1 MCKKINHLSYY
12 KNIKKVIIK
21 LMNIVVIGVGYVGLV
36 TGLSLVKLGNKITFL
51 DTDLSKIQMLN
62 QKKPTFDEP
71 ELLDYLTNDKTAK
84 NATFCH
90 SYDDIR
96 WNDADIVLI
105 CVQTPVDENGEL
117 DSNFIKK
124 VFSSLNGKVANNT
137 TVCIKSTIHPS
148 ALQKVLNEINY
159 NFKDLVFNPEFL
171 REGSAFYDFFNTD
184 RIIIGSEN
192 LEKSQIIANLYEEL
206 ESEIIFTDPI
216 SSQLIKYLSNAYL
229 PLRLSFVN
237 EASRLIDSLNANQS
251 DVLKGVGLDS
261 RIGDQYFR
269 PSPGWGGSCFPKDVI
284 EIQQIAKENNLDL
297 PVIQSISNSNSEHLL
312 WFSKKL
318 KQIMNINNLQKI
330 ILLGAAFK
338 ENTDDTRYSPTFEI
352 YNILK
357 KENEN
362 VEIYD
367 ENMTLDNKYNQIF
380 SFEENALYV
389 EMYPM
394 GNKVKNQMVGLK
406 NIVYF
411 RFWDS

>member
-1 MCKKINHLSYY
+1 
-12 KNIKKVIIK
+12 
-21 LMNIVVIGVGYVGLV
+21 MNIVVIGVGYVGLV
-36 TGLSLVKLGNKITFL
+36 TGLSLVRLGNKITFL

-117 DSNFIKK
+117 NSNFIKK

-159 NFKDLVFNPEFL
+159 NFEDLVFNPEFL

-284 EIQQIAKENNLDL
+284 EIQQIAKEHNLDL

-318 KQIMNINNLQKI
+318 IEIMNINNLQKI

-357 KENEN
+357 KEKEN

-367 ENMTLDNKYNQIF
+367 DNMTLDNKYNQIF

-394 GNKVKNQMVGLK
+394 GNKVKNQLVELN

>member
-1 MCKKINHLSYY
+1 
-12 KNIKKVIIK
+12 
-21 LMNIVVIGVGYVGLV
+21 MNIVVIGVGYVGLV
-36 TGLSLVKLGNKITFL
+36 TGLSLVRLGNKITFL

-159 NFKDLVFNPEFL
+159 NFEDLVFNPEFL

-184 RIIIGSEN
+184 RIIIGSKN

-318 KQIMNINNLQKI
+318 IEIMNINNLQKI

-357 KENEN
+357 KEKEN

-367 ENMTLDNKYNQIF
+367 DNMTLDNKYNQIF

-394 GNKVKNQMVGLK
+394 GNKVKNQIVGLN

>member
-1 MCKKINHLSYY
+1 
-12 KNIKKVIIK
+12 
-21 LMNIVVIGVGYVGLV
+21 MNIVVIGVGYVGLV

-71 ELLDYLTNDKTAK
+71 ELLNYLTNDKTTK
-84 NATFCH
+84 NTRFCH

-96 WNDADIVLI
+96 WKDADIVLI
-105 CVQTPVDENGEL
+105 CVQTPVNENGEL

-159 NFKDLVFNPEFL
+159 NFEDLVFNPEFL

-192 LEKSQIIANLYEEL
+192 LEKSQIIADLYKEL
-206 ESEIIFTDPI
+206 DSEIIFTDPI

-229 PLRLSFVN
+229 PLRISFVN
-237 EASRLIDSLNANQS
+237 EAAQLIDSLNANQS

-261 RIGDQYFR
+261 RIGNQYFR
-269 PSPGWGGSCFPKDVI
+269 PSPGWGGSCFPKDVM

-297 PVIQSISNSNSEHLL
+297 PVIQSISHSNSEHLL
-312 WFSKKL
+312 WFPKKL
-318 KQIMNINNLQKI
+318 IEIMNINNLQKI

-357 KENEN
+357 KERDN

-367 ENMTLDNKYNQIF
+367 ENMTLDNKYNQIS
-380 SFEENALYV
+380 SFEEHALYV

-394 GNKVKNQMVGLK
+394 GNKVKDQIVELD

>member
-1 MCKKINHLSYY
+1 
-12 KNIKKVIIK
+12 
-21 LMNIVVIGVGYVGLV
+21 MNIVVIGVGYVGLV

>member
-1 MCKKINHLSYY
+1 
-12 KNIKKVIIK
+12 
-21 LMNIVVIGVGYVGLV
+21 MNIVVIGVGYVGLV

-124 VFSSLNGKVANNT
+124 VFSSLNSKVANST

-159 NFKDLVFNPEFL
+159 NFEDLVFNPEFL
-171 REGSAFYDFFNTD
+171 REGSAFYDFFNSD

-192 LEKSQIIANLYEEL
+192 LEKSQIIANLYKDL

-237 EASRLIDSLNANQS
+237 EASQLIDSLNANQS

-261 RIGDQYFR
+261 RIGNQYFR
-269 PSPGWGGSCFPKDVI
+269 PSPGWGGSCFPKDVM

-297 PVIQSISNSNSEHLL
+297 PVIQSIINSNSEHLL

-318 KQIMNINNLQKI
+318 IEIMNINNLQKI

-357 KENEN
+357 KEKEN
-362 VEIYD
+362 VKIYD
-367 ENMTLDNKYNQIF
+367 ENMTLDNKYDQII

-394 GNKVKNQMVGLK
+394 RNKVKNQIVELN

>member
-1 MCKKINHLSYY
+1 M
-12 KNIKKVIIK
+12 
-21 LMNIVVIGVGYVGLV
+21 
-36 TGLSLVKLGNKITFL
+36 
-51 DTDLSKIQMLN
+51 
-62 QKKPTFDEP
+62 
-71 ELLDYLTNDKTAK
+71 
-84 NATFCH
+84 
-90 SYDDIR
+90 
-96 WNDADIVLI
+96 
-105 CVQTPVDENGEL
+105 
-117 DSNFIKK
+117 
-124 VFSSLNGKVANNT
+124 
-137 TVCIKSTIHPS
+137 
-148 ALQKVLNEINY
+148 
-159 NFKDLVFNPEFL
+159 
-171 REGSAFYDFFNTD
+171 
-184 RIIIGSEN
+184 
-192 LEKSQIIANLYEEL
+192 

-237 EASRLIDSLNANQS
+237 EASRLIDSLNANQL

-261 RIGDQYFR
+261 RIGGQYFR
-269 PSPGWGGSCFPKDVI
+269 PSPGWGGSCFPKDVL

-297 PVIQSISNSNSEHLL
+297 PVIQSISNSNREHLL

-318 KQIMNINNLQKI
+318 IEILKINNLQKI

-357 KENEN
+357 KDIEN

-367 ENMTLDNKYNQIF
+367 ENLTLDNKYNQIS

-394 GNKVKNQMVGLK
+394 GDKVENQVVELS

>member
-1 MCKKINHLSYY
+1 
-12 KNIKKVIIK
+12 
-21 LMNIVVIGVGYVGLV
+21 MNIVVIGVGYVGLV
-36 TGLSLVKLGNKITFL
+36 TGLSLVRLGNKITFL

-84 NATFCH
+84 NTRFCH
-90 SYDDIR
+90 TYDDIR
-96 WNDADIVLI
+96 WEDADIVLI
-105 CVQTPVDENGEL
+105 CVQTPVNENGEL

-159 NFKDLVFNPEFL
+159 NFEDLVFNPEFL

-192 LEKSQIIANLYEEL
+192 LEKSQIIADLYKEL
-206 ESEIIFTDPI
+206 DSEIIFTDPI

-229 PLRLSFVN
+229 PLRISFVN
-237 EASRLIDSLNANQS
+237 EAAQLIDSLNANQS

-269 PSPGWGGSCFPKDVI
+269 PSPGWGGSCFPKDVM

-297 PVIQSISNSNSEHLL
+297 PVIQSISRSNSKHLL

-318 KQIMNINNLQKI
+318 IEIMNINNLQKI

-357 KENEN
+357 KGREN

-367 ENMTLDNKYNQIF
+367 ENMALDNKYDQIS
-380 SFEENALYV
+380 SFEEHALYV

-394 GNKVKNQMVGLK
+394 GNKVKNQIVELD

>member
-1 MCKKINHLSYY
+1 
-12 KNIKKVIIK
+12 
-21 LMNIVVIGVGYVGLV
+21 MNIVVIGVGYVGLV
-36 TGLSLVKLGNKITFL
+36 TGLSLVRLGNKITFL

-148 ALQKVLNEINY
+148 ALQKVLNEIDY
-159 NFKDLVFNPEFL
+159 NFEDLVFNPEFL

-192 LEKSQIIANLYEEL
+192 LEKSQIIANLYKEL

-318 KQIMNINNLQKI
+318 KEIMNLNNLQKI

-394 GNKVKNQMVGLK
+394 GNKVKNQIVGLN

>member
-1 MCKKINHLSYY
+1 
-12 KNIKKVIIK
+12 
-21 LMNIVVIGVGYVGLV
+21 MNIVVIGVGYVGLV

-90 SYDDIR
+90 SYDEIK
-96 WNDADIVLI
+96 WKDADIVLI
-105 CVQTPVDENGEL
+105 CVQTPVDDNGEL

-124 VFSSLNGKVANNT
+124 VFSSLKGKVANST

-148 ALQKVLNEINY
+148 ALQKVLNEVNY
-159 NFKDLVFNPEFL
+159 NFEDLVFNPEFL
-171 REGSAFYDFFNTD
+171 REGSAFYDFFNSD

-237 EASRLIDSLNANQS
+237 EASQLIDSLNANQS

-261 RIGDQYFR
+261 RIGNQYFR
-269 PSPGWGGSCFPKDVI
+269 PSPGWGGSCFPKDVM

-297 PVIQSISNSNSEHLL
+297 PVIQSIINSNSEHLL

-318 KQIMNINNLQKI
+318 IEIMNINNLQKI
-330 ILLGAAFK
+330 ILLGASFK

-357 KENEN
+357 KEKEN

-367 ENMTLDNKYNQIF
+367 ENLTLDNKYDQIF

-394 GNKVKNQMVGLK
+394 RNKVKNQIVELN

>member
-1 MCKKINHLSYY
+1 
-12 KNIKKVIIK
+12 
-21 LMNIVVIGVGYVGLV
+21 MNIVVIGVGYVGLV

-90 SYDDIR
+90 SYDDIS

-159 NFKDLVFNPEFL
+159 NFEDLVFNPEFL

-297 PVIQSISNSNSEHLL
+297 PVIQSISNSNSVHLL

-318 KQIMNINNLQKI
+318 KEIMNINNLQKI
-330 ILLGAAFK
+330 VLLGAAFK

-394 GNKVKNQMVGLK
+394 GKKVKNQMVGLN

>member
-1 MCKKINHLSYY
+1 
-12 KNIKKVIIK
+12 
-21 LMNIVVIGVGYVGLV
+21 MNIVVIGVGYVGLV

-51 DTDLSKIQMLN
+51 DTDLDKIQMLN

-117 DSNFIKK
+117 DSNFIKR

-159 NFKDLVFNPEFL
+159 NFEDLVFNPEFL

-297 PVIQSISNSNSEHLL
+297 PLIQSISNSNSEHLL

-318 KQIMNINNLQKI
+318 IEIMNINNLQKI

-357 KENEN
+357 KEKEN

-367 ENMTLDNKYNQIF
+367 ENMTLDNKYDQIF

-394 GNKVKNQMVGLK
+394 GNKVKNQIVEL
-406 NIVYF
+406 NDIVYF

>member
-1 MCKKINHLSYY
+1 
-12 KNIKKVIIK
+12 
-21 LMNIVVIGVGYVGLV
+21 MNIVVIGVGYVGLV

-51 DTDLSKIQMLN
+51 DTDLNKIQMLN

-90 SYDDIR
+90 SYDDIK
-96 WNDADIVLI
+96 WKDADIVLI

-148 ALQKVLNEINY
+148 ALQKVLNEIDY
-159 NFKDLVFNPEFL
+159 NFEDLVFNPEFL

-192 LEKSQIIANLYEEL
+192 LEKSQIIANLYKEL

-318 KQIMNINNLQKI
+318 KEIMNINNLQKI

-394 GNKVKNQMVGLK
+394 GNKVKNQIVGL
-406 NIVYF
+406 NNVVYF

>member
-1 MCKKINHLSYY
+1 
-12 KNIKKVIIK
+12 
-21 LMNIVVIGVGYVGLV
+21 MNIVVIGVGYVGLV
-36 TGLSLVKLGNKITFL
+36 TGLSLVKLGNKVTFL
-51 DTDLSKIQMLN
+51 DTDLNKIQLLN
-62 QKKPTFDEP
+62 KKEPTFDEP

-84 NATFCH
+84 NASFCH
-90 SYDDIR
+90 SYEDIK
-96 WNDADIVLI
+96 WEDTDIVLI
-105 CVQTPVDENGEL
+105 CVQTPVDDNGEL
-117 DSNFIKK
+117 NSQFIKK
-124 VFSSLNGKVANNT
+124 VFSSINGLVTNKT

-148 ALQKVLNEINY
+148 ALQKVLSEINFRY
-159 NFKDLVFNPEFL
+159 EDLVFNPEFL
-171 REGSAFYDFFNTD
+171 REGSAFHDFFNTD

-192 LEKSQIIANLYEEL
+192 LEKSQIIANLYREL

-237 EASRLIDSLNANQS
+237 EASRLIDSLSANQN

-269 PSPGWGGSCFPKDVI
+269 PSPGWGGSCFPKDVM

-297 PVIQSISNSNSEHLL
+297 PVIKSISNSNNKHLL
-312 WFSKKL
+312 WFSNKL
-318 KQIMNINNLQKI
+318 KEIIKINNLQKI

-357 KENEN
+357 KDKQN
-362 VEIYD
+362 VTIYD
-367 ENMTLDNKYNQIF
+367 EGLTLDNKYNQIL

-394 GNKVKNQMVGLK
+394 GDKVENEIVKLN
-406 NIVYF
+406 NIKYF

>member
-1 MCKKINHLSYY
+1 
-12 KNIKKVIIK
+12 
-21 LMNIVVIGVGYVGLV
+21 MNIVVIGVGYVGLV
-36 TGLSLVKLGNKITFL
+36 TGLSLVRLGNKITFL

-159 NFKDLVFNPEFL
+159 NFEDLVFNPEFL

-184 RIIIGSEN
+184 RIIIGSKN

-229 PLRLSFVN
+229 PLRISFVN
-237 EASRLIDSLNANQS
+237 EAARLIDGLNANQS
-251 DVLKGVGLDS
+251 DVLRGVGLDS

-269 PSPGWGGSCFPKDVI
+269 PSPGWGGSCFPKDVM
-284 EIQQIAKENNLDL
+284 EIQQIAIENNLDL

-318 KQIMNINNLQKI
+318 KEIMNINNLQKI
-330 ILLGAAFK
+330 ILVGAAFK

-394 GNKVKNQMVGLK
+394 GNKVKNQIVGLN

>member
-1 MCKKINHLSYY
+1 
-12 KNIKKVIIK
+12 
-21 LMNIVVIGVGYVGLV
+21 MNIVVIGVGYVGLV

-159 NFKDLVFNPEFL
+159 NFEDLVFNPEFL

>member
-1 MCKKINHLSYY
+1 
-12 KNIKKVIIK
+12 
-21 LMNIVVIGVGYVGLV
+21 MNIVVIGVGYVGLV
-36 TGLSLVKLGNKITFL
+36 TGLSLVKLGNKVTFL
-51 DTDLSKIQMLN
+51 DTDLNKIQLLN
-62 QKKPTFDEP
+62 KKEPTFDEP

-84 NATFCH
+84 NASFCH
-90 SYDDIR
+90 SYEDIK
-96 WNDADIVLI
+96 WEDTDIVLI
-105 CVQTPVDENGEL
+105 CVQTPVDDNGEL
-117 DSNFIKK
+117 NSQFIKK
-124 VFSSLNGKVANNT
+124 VFSSINGLVTNKT

-148 ALQKVLNEINY
+148 ALQKVLSEINFRY
-159 NFKDLVFNPEFL
+159 EDLVFNPEFL
-171 REGSAFYDFFNTD
+171 REGSAFHDFFNTD

-192 LEKSQIIANLYEEL
+192 LEKSQIIANLYREL

-237 EASRLIDSLNANQS
+237 EASRLIDSLSANQN

-269 PSPGWGGSCFPKDVI
+269 PSPGWGGSCFPKDVM

-297 PVIQSISNSNSEHLL
+297 PVIKSISNSNNKHLL
-312 WFSKKL
+312 WFSNKL
-318 KQIMNINNLQKI
+318 KEIMKINNLQKI

-357 KENEN
+357 KDKQN
-362 VEIYD
+362 VTIYD
-367 ENMTLDNKYNQIF
+367 EGLTLDNKYNQIL

-394 GNKVKNQMVGLK
+394 GDKVENEIVKLN
-406 NIVYF
+406 NIKYF

>member
-1 MCKKINHLSYY
+1 
-12 KNIKKVIIK
+12 
-21 LMNIVVIGVGYVGLV
+21 MNIVVIGVGYVGLV

-148 ALQKVLNEINY
+148 ALQKVLNEIDY
-159 NFKDLVFNPEFL
+159 NFEDLVFNPEFL

-192 LEKSQIIANLYEEL
+192 LEKSQIIANLYKEL

-318 KQIMNINNLQKI
+318 KEIMNINNLQKI

-394 GNKVKNQMVGLK
+394 GNKFKNQIVGLN

>member
-1 MCKKINHLSYY
+1 
-12 KNIKKVIIK
+12 
-21 LMNIVVIGVGYVGLV
+21 MNIVVIGVGYVGLV
-36 TGLSLVKLGNKITFL
+36 TGLSLVRLGNKITFL

-90 SYDDIR
+90 SYDDIS

-159 NFKDLVFNPEFL
+159 NFEDLVFNPEFL

-297 PVIQSISNSNSEHLL
+297 PVIQSIRNSNSEHLL

-318 KQIMNINNLQKI
+318 KEIMNINNLQKI
-330 ILLGAAFK
+330 VLLGAAFK

-357 KENEN
+357 KEKEN

-367 ENMTLDNKYNQIF
+367 ENMTLDNKYDQIS
-380 SFEENALYV
+380 SFEEHALYV

-394 GNKVKNQMVGLK
+394 GNKVKNQIVELD

>member
-1 MCKKINHLSYY
+1 
-12 KNIKKVIIK
+12 
-21 LMNIVVIGVGYVGLV
+21 MNIVVIGVGYVGLV

-148 ALQKVLNEINY
+148 ALQKVLNEIDY
-159 NFKDLVFNPEFL
+159 NFEDLVFNPEFL

-216 SSQLIKYLSNAYL
+216 SSQLIKHHSNAYL

-394 GNKVKNQMVGLK
+394 GNKFKNQIVGLN

>member
-1 MCKKINHLSYY
+1 
-12 KNIKKVIIK
+12 
-21 LMNIVVIGVGYVGLV
+21 MNIVVIGVGYVGLV
-36 TGLSLVKLGNKITFL
+36 TGLSLVRLGNKITFL

-148 ALQKVLNEINY
+148 ALQKVLNEIDY
-159 NFKDLVFNPEFL
+159 NFEDLVFNPEFL

-297 PVIQSISNSNSEHLL
+297 PLIQSISNSNSEHLL

-318 KQIMNINNLQKI
+318 KEIMNINNLQKI

-394 GNKVKNQMVGLK
+394 GNKVKNQIVGLN

>member
-1 MCKKINHLSYY
+1 
-12 KNIKKVIIK
+12 
-21 LMNIVVIGVGYVGLV
+21 MNIVVIGVGYVGLV
-36 TGLSLVKLGNKITFL
+36 TGLSLVKLGNKVTFL
-51 DTDLSKIQMLN
+51 DTDLNKIQMLN
-62 QKKPTFDEP
+62 KKEPTFDEP

-84 NATFCH
+84 NASFCH
-90 SYDDIR
+90 SYEDIK
-96 WNDADIVLI
+96 WEDTDIVLI
-105 CVQTPVDENGEL
+105 CVQTPVDDNGEL
-117 DSNFIKK
+117 NSQFIKK
-124 VFSSLNGKVANNT
+124 VFSSINGLVTNKT

-148 ALQKVLNEINY
+148 ALQKVLSEINFRY
-159 NFKDLVFNPEFL
+159 EDLVFNPEFL
-171 REGSAFYDFFNTD
+171 REGSAFHDFFNTD

-192 LEKSQIIANLYEEL
+192 LEKSQIIANLYREL
-206 ESEIIFTDPI
+206 ESEIIYTDPI

-237 EASRLIDSLNANQS
+237 EASRLIDSLSANQN

-269 PSPGWGGSCFPKDVI
+269 PSPGWGGSCFPKDVM

-297 PVIQSISNSNSEHLL
+297 PVIQSIGNSNNKHLL
-312 WFSKKL
+312 WFSNKL
-318 KQIMNINNLQKI
+318 KEIMKINNLQKI

-357 KENEN
+357 KDKQN
-362 VEIYD
+362 VTIYD
-367 ENMTLDNKYNQIF
+367 EGLTLDNKYNQIL

-394 GNKVKNQMVGLK
+394 GDKVENEIVKLN
-406 NIVYF
+406 NIKYF

>member
-1 MCKKINHLSYY
+1 
-12 KNIKKVIIK
+12 
-21 LMNIVVIGVGYVGLV
+21 MNIVVIGVGYVGLV

-148 ALQKVLNEINY
+148 ALQKVLNEIDY
-159 NFKDLVFNPEFL
+159 NFEDLVFNPEFL

-318 KQIMNINNLQKI
+318 KEIMNINNLQKI

-394 GNKVKNQMVGLK
+394 GNKVKNQIVGLN

>member
-1 MCKKINHLSYY
+1 
-12 KNIKKVIIK
+12 
-21 LMNIVVIGVGYVGLV
+21 MNIVVIGVGYVGLV

-51 DTDLSKIQMLN
+51 DTDLNKIQMLN

-90 SYDDIR
+90 SYDDIK
-96 WNDADIVLI
+96 WKDADIVLI

-148 ALQKVLNEINY
+148 ALQKVLNEIDY
-159 NFKDLVFNPEFL
+159 NFEDLVFNPEFL

-192 LEKSQIIANLYEEL
+192 LEKSQIIANLYKEL

-318 KQIMNINNLQKI
+318 IEIMNINNLQKI

-394 GNKVKNQMVGLK
+394 GNKVKNQLVELN

>member
-1 MCKKINHLSYY
+1 
-12 KNIKKVIIK
+12 
-21 LMNIVVIGVGYVGLV
+21 MNIVVIGVGYVGLV
-36 TGLSLVKLGNKITFL
+36 TGLSLVRLGNKITFL

-90 SYDDIR
+90 SYDDIS

-159 NFKDLVFNPEFL
+159 NFEDLVFNPEFL

-297 PVIQSISNSNSEHLL
+297 PVIQSIRNSNSEHLL

-318 KQIMNINNLQKI
+318 KEIMNINNLQKI
-330 ILLGAAFK
+330 VLLGAAFK

-394 GNKVKNQMVGLK
+394 GNKVKNQIVEL
-406 NIVYF
+406 NDIVYF

>member
-1 MCKKINHLSYY
+1 
-12 KNIKKVIIK
+12 
-21 LMNIVVIGVGYVGLV
+21 MNIVVIGVGYVGLV

-62 QKKPTFDEP
+62 QKTPTFEEP
-71 ELLDYLTNDKTAK
+71 ELLDYLTDHKTAK
-84 NATFCH
+84 NATFRH
-90 SYDDIR
+90 SYDDIK
-96 WNDADIVLI
+96 WKETDVVLI
-105 CVQTPVDENGEL
+105 CVQTPVDKNGKL

-124 VFSSLNGKVANNT
+124 VFSSLSGKVAENT

-148 ALQKVLNEINY
+148 ELQKVLNEINY
-159 NFKDLVFNPEFL
+159 NFEDLVFNPEFL

-184 RIIIGSEN
+184 RVIIGSDN
-192 LEKSQIIANLYEEL
+192 KEKSQIIADLYKEL
-206 ESEIIFTDPI
+206 DSEIIITDPI

-229 PLRLSFVN
+229 PLRISFVN

-251 DVLKGVGLDS
+251 DVLRGVGLDS

-269 PSPGWGGSCFPKDVI
+269 PSPGWGGSCFPKDVM
-284 EIQQIAKENNLDL
+284 EIQQIAIENNLDL
-297 PVIQSISNSNSEHLL
+297 PVIQSISNSNREHLS

-318 KQIMNINNLQKI
+318 VEIMNINNLQKI
-330 ILLGAAFK
+330 ILLGASFK

-357 KENEN
+357 KEKEN

-367 ENMTLDNKYNQIF
+367 ENLTLDNNYNQIF
-380 SFEENALYV
+380 SFEEHALYV

-394 GNKVKNQMVGLK
+394 GNNVENQVVEL
-406 NIVYF
+406 NHVVYF

>member
-1 MCKKINHLSYY
+1 
-12 KNIKKVIIK
+12 
-21 LMNIVVIGVGYVGLV
+21 MNIVVIGVGYVGLV
-36 TGLSLVKLGNKITFL
+36 TGLSLVRLGNKITFL

-96 WNDADIVLI
+96 WNDTDIVLI

-148 ALQKVLNEINY
+148 ALQKVLNEIDY
-159 NFKDLVFNPEFL
+159 NFEDLVFNPEFL

-184 RIIIGSEN
+184 RVIIGSEN
-192 LEKSQIIANLYEEL
+192 LEKSQIIADLYEEL

-318 KQIMNINNLQKI
+318 KEIMNINNLQKI

-394 GNKVKNQMVGLK
+394 GNKVKNQIVGLN

>member
-1 MCKKINHLSYY
+1 
-12 KNIKKVIIK
+12 
-21 LMNIVVIGVGYVGLV
+21 MNIVVIGVGYVGLV

-90 SYDDIR
+90 SYDEIK
-96 WNDADIVLI
+96 WKDADIVLI
-105 CVQTPVDENGEL
+105 CVQTPVDDNGEL

-124 VFSSLNGKVANNT
+124 VFSSLKGKVANST

-148 ALQKVLNEINY
+148 ALQKVLNEVSY
-159 NFKDLVFNPEFL
+159 NFEDLVFNPEFL

-184 RIIIGSEN
+184 RVIIGSDN
-192 LEKSQIIANLYEEL
+192 KEKSQIIADLYKEL

-237 EASRLIDSLNANQS
+237 EASQLIDSLNANQS

-261 RIGDQYFR
+261 RIGNQYFR
-269 PSPGWGGSCFPKDVI
+269 PSPGWGGSCFPKDVM

-297 PVIQSISNSNSEHLL
+297 PVIQSIINSNSEHLL

-318 KQIMNINNLQKI
+318 IEIMNINNLQKI
-330 ILLGAAFK
+330 ILLGASFK

-357 KENEN
+357 KEKEN

-367 ENMTLDNKYNQIF
+367 ENMTLDNKYDQIF

-394 GNKVKNQMVGLK
+394 RNKVKNQIVELN